1 MQVSDVP
8 SIMQCIQRAIR
19 IPIPACATAS
29 HFTNQTLSK
38 HLFILNPK
46 PHKIVLWADY
56 YLETKQPASSLSKWV
71 DY

>member
-8 SIMQCIQRAIR
+8 SSMQCIQLPIR
-19 IPIPACATAS
+19 TPIPACATAS

-38 HLFILNPK
+38 HLFILITK
-46 PHKIVLWADY
+46 TRKIVLWADY
-56 YLETKQPASSLSKWV
+56 YLETKQPTSSLSKWV